1 MLFVDEPRRHRNRV
15 RVRALTL
22 VLLLS
27 LPSAATPA
35 RAADDI
41 TVETARR
48 GDAVEVVCR
57 ATLRAP
63 RELIHQTLT
72 DYNRLAEFVPG
83 MLKSRVLDVRGPV
96 TIVEQVGEARF
107 LVFSFPIE
115 VTVATTDRPPDEI
128 NVRLI
133 KGNLKR
139 LEGSYRIEALDE
151 GRFIL
156 HWRGLIEPDSPM
168 PPLFGELIMRSSI
181 VDQFEGMVRE
191 IERRDAARHDGDARK
206 AP

>member
-1 MLFVDEPRRHRNRV
+1 M
-15 RVRALTL
+15 RALTVAL
-22 VLLLS
+22 SLS
-27 LPSAATPA
+27 LPLAATPA

-41 TVETARR
+41 AVETARR

-63 RELIHQTLT
+63 RELIRQTLT
-72 DYNRLAEFVPG
+72 DYNRLAEFIPG
-83 MLKSRVLDVRGPV
+83 MLKSRVLEVRGPV

-107 LVFSFPIE
+107 LMFSFPIE
-115 VTVATTDRPPDEI
+115 VTVATTDRPPDAI
-128 NVRLI
+128 DVQLI

-191 IERRDAARHDGDARK
+191 IERREAARRDGDARK